1 MAEDALV
8 EERGNALLDV
18 LDLTT
23 IDDDIFRDV
32 PSADAGRRLYG
43 GQVMAQAL
51 VAAERT
57 TAAGTTAHSLH
68 AYFLRP
74 GDTGVPVVF
83 RVDHLQDG
91 RTFCRR
97 RVTAIQHGEPILC
110 LEASFTTDGSATT
123 HQVSPP
129 AAPDPVDSRPLRRTL
144 LGEGLNP
151 WDAFELRYATADDSE
166 PEQESWPF
174 VHNLWFRLIGN
185 DLQGRV
191 SPAAVLTYISDLTL
205 ASAIL
210 GPSERTDVTG
220 VTSLDHVVYFHNQ
233 IRFDDWMLYTKTC
246 PAVGP
251 LRGLAQGTVFTRDN
265 TLLAT
270 VSQEALI
277 HSRK

>member
-1 MAEDALV
+1 MAEDVLV
-8 EERGNALLDV
+8 EEQSNALLDV

-32 PSADAGRRLYG
+32 PKADVGRRLYG

-57 TAAGTTAHSLH
+57 TGEDRTAHSLH

-74 GDTGVPVVF
+74 GDSGVPVVF

-110 LEASFTTDGSATT
+110 LEASFTTDDSATT
-123 HQVSPP
+123 HQVTPPERPSP
-129 AAPDPVDSRPLRRTL
+129 AVSRPLRRL
-144 LGEGLNP
+144 IPGDGFKP
-151 WDAFELRYATADDSE
+151 WDAFELRNAVVDDGVE
-166 PEQESWPF
+166 AEDTWPLL
-174 VHNLWFRLIGN
+174 HDLWFRLIRD
-185 DLQGRV
+185 DLEGRV

-205 ASAIL
+205 ASAIIAPT
-210 GPSERTDVTG
+210 GRADITG
-220 VTSLDHVVYFHNQ
+220 VTSLDHVIYFHNR
-233 IRFDDWMLYTKTC
+233 IRFDDWLLYTKTS

-251 LRGLAQGTVFTRDN
+251 LRGLAQGQVFARDN
-265 TLLAT
+265 TLIAT
-270 VSQEALI
+270 VSQEALL

>member
-1 MAEDALV
+1 VLV
-8 EERGNALLDV
+8 EERGSALLDV

-23 IDDDIFRDV
+23 IEDNLFRDT

-57 TAAGTTAHSLH
+57 TGAETAAHSLH

-91 RTFCRR
+91 RTFTRR

-110 LEASFTTDGSATT
+110 LEASFTTDRSATA
-123 HQVSPP
+123 HQISPP
-129 AAPDPVDSRPLRRTL
+129 ETPDPADCQPLRRTL
-144 LGEGLNP
+144 PGEGLKP
-151 WDAFELRYATADDSE
+151 WDAFDVRYAILDDGE
-166 PEQESWPF
+166 HEQTSWPF
-174 VHNLWFRLIGN
+174 VHDLWFRLIGN

-210 GPSERTDVTG
+210 GPYERTDVTG
-220 VTSLDHVVYFHNQ
+220 VTSLDHVLYFHNE
-233 IRFDDWMLYTKTC
+233 IRFDDWLLYTKTC
-246 PAVGP
+246 PAAGP
-251 LRGLAQGTVFTRDN
+251 LRGLAQGTIFARDN
-265 TLLAT
+265 TLTAT

>member
-1 MAEDALV
+1 MAEDVLV
-8 EERGNALLDV
+8 EEQGNALLDV

-32 PSADAGRRLYG
+32 PKADVGRRLYG

-57 TAAGTTAHSLH
+57 TGEGRTAHSLH

-74 GDTGVPVVF
+74 GDSGVPVVF

-123 HQVSPP
+123 HQVTPPENPSPNE
-129 AAPDPVDSRPLRRTL
+129 SRPLRRL
-144 LGEGLNP
+144 IPGDGFRP
-151 WDAFELRYATADDSE
+151 WDAFELRNAVLDDGVQAE
-166 PEQESWPF
+166 DTWPML
-174 VHNLWFRLIGN
+174 HDLWFRLIRD
-185 DLQGRV
+185 DLEGRV

-205 ASAIL
+205 ASAIIAPT
-210 GPSERTDVTG
+210 GRGDITG
-220 VTSLDHVVYFHNQ
+220 VTSLDHVIYFHNR
-233 IRFDDWMLYTKTC
+233 IRFDDWLLYTKTS

-251 LRGLAQGTVFTRDN
+251 LRGLAQGQVFARDN
-265 TLLAT
+265 TLIAT
-270 VSQEALI
+270 VSQEALL